1 MLSSLQPFYEW
12 CGNTALGMWIR
23 DTVWA
28 FPLIETFHLLALAV
42 LLGSVLI
49 INLRILGCG
58 ARFASASQLA
68 GDLEPWIRVSIV
80 VGIFSG
86 VLLFMSEPMK
96 CYESYSFPV
105 KMGLIVAGVVF
116 HFTGE
121 RKWALGAQG
130 FRSKLAAGV
139 ALVLWT
145 GVGLAGKGIPYI

>member
-1 MLSSLQPFYEW
+1 MLSSLLPFYEW

-28 FPLIETFHLLALAV
+28 FPFIETIHLLALAV

-49 INLRILGCG
+49 INLRVLGFG
-58 ARFASASQLA
+58 ASYSSAPQIA

-80 VGIFSG
+80 TGILTG
-86 VLLFMSEPMK
+86 ILLFISEPMK
-96 CYESYSFPV
+96 CYESYSFPI
-105 KMGLIVAGVVF
+105 KIGLITAGVLF
-116 HFTGE
+116 HFTLQ
-121 RKWALGAQG
+121 RKWAFEPGVK
-130 FRSKLAAGV
+130 SKAAAGV